1 MTKFNISYERN
12 GVCQTLLINAE
23 SEEIAKAYFMERKP
37 DATVYGVHEATSS
50 DERPGKPVI
59 DVPADYSIETATEE
73 TKEAKEEKEGKN
85 TMKTYAAIIKEIEK
99 IKKSITNTAEENYYY
114 VIEEHRAAL
123 RSGKTENR
131 DIFIEAHRTA
141 EAEYIK
147 EKEKNL
153 DIQLKIEILK
163 DNAKQALTA
172 ELMPVIAEIWNKYE
186 GKPHGEKTAK
196 KISDELEAATGYY
209 IHIGNRYD
217 DARITIYIRGVVSD
231 LELYPIWNG
240 IKQPA
245 IDSDNK
251 IVRIIPENFKIYCC
265 GEYVE
270 NVNKHIKELKKA
282 HAKAKELEKAFNDAV
297 TEYNKLTRG
306 KIERANAREG
316 VKNYLV

>member
-1 MTKFNISYERN
+1 
-12 GVCQTLLINAE
+12 
-23 SEEIAKAYFMERKP
+23 
-37 DATVYGVHEATSS
+37 
-50 DERPGKPVI
+50 
-59 DVPADYSIETATEE
+59 
-73 TKEAKEEKEGKN
+73 
-85 TMKTYAAIIKEIEK
+85 MKTYAAIIKEIEK
-99 IKKSITNTAEENYYY
+99 AKKSITNTAEENYHYI
-114 VIEEHRAAL
+114 IEEHRAAL

-131 DIFIEAHRTA
+131 ADFMTEYKTA
-141 EAEYIK
+141 EAEYID
-147 EKEKNL
+147 EKERNA

-163 DNAKQALTA
+163 DNAKQAIKN
-172 ELMPVIAEIWNKYE
+172 ELIPVIAEIWNKYE

-196 KISDELEAATGYY
+196 KISDELKAATGYY

-306 KIERANAREG
+306 RIERANAREG